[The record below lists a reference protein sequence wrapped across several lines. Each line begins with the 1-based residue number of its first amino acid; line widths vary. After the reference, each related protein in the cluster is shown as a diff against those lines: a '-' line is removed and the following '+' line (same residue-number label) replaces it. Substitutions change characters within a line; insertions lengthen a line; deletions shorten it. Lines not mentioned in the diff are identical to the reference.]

1 MSKGYEYF
9 SKEDMQIANKQI
21 KDDNI
26 LMQIREMQMKATM
39 KYHLP
44 FTTKVPFLK
53 VWHQH
58 TLVRIGALVP
68 SLPVGCDL
76 APPL

>member
-1 MSKGYEYF
+1 MASKPMTRT
-9 SKEDMQIANKQI
+9 SICVV
-21 KDDNI
+21 
-26 LMQIREMQMKATM
+26 IREMQMKATM